1 MNRNLLNT
9 LLGNKWRSDKM
20 QHGNIPDYL
29 NNTVNMIKTAFPD
42 GINQGQYFSLLYLLY
57 DHMCDENLSIV
68 MSHISGENIATVTN
82 DIWGVNQRLIDNDC
96 LLDTKDRLLKA
107 GYALWINES

>member
-1 MNRNLLNT
+1 M
-9 LLGNKWRSDKM
+9 
-20 QHGNIPDYL
+20 
-29 NNTVNMIKTAFPD
+29 
-42 GINQGQYFSLLYLLY
+42 
-57 DHMCDENLSIV
+57 DENLSIV

-107 GYALWINES
+107 GYASWINES